1 MRQLLPTF
9 SWKIIN
15 CIISIMCG
23 YIKALFSNIHM
34 CFQWLFEVAT
44 MRVKP
49 ENPDADHY
57 RPIPKLER

>member
-1 MRQLLPTF
+1 
-9 SWKIIN
+9 
-15 CIISIMCG
+15 MCG

-49 ENPDADHY
+49 EKPDIDRDDQC
-57 RPIPKLER
+57 RPMLKMER